1 MEKEKQI
8 LNEDEQILKQFLNKI
23 HPTNDWDPVKKA
35 IIIKGPKPDDADEW
49 EAIFQ
54 EEHPG
59 E

>member
-1 MEKEKQI
+1 MGEEKQI

-23 HPTNDWDPVKKA
+23 HPANGWDPVKKT
-35 IIIKGPKPDDADEW
+35 IVIRGPKPDDADEW